1 MCTAAKNTLSF
12 GQRGFLEKKDKTS
25 LFMKK
30 VFQEGL
36 CSVSLNNKCTD
47 DSFGTSI
54 VAFKKQ
60 FLVFQTIH
68 IEVKFKT
75 SQFYNFIAIFNWIS
89 TCMSTSSILLEA

>member
-1 MCTAAKNTLSF
+1 MSNYLMLFIFFFASNNMCTAAKNTLSF

-25 LFMKK
+25 LLMKK

-47 DSFGTSI
+47 DSFGTSS

-60 FLVFQTIH
+60 FF
-68 IEVKFKT
+68 
-75 SQFYNFIAIFNWIS
+75 
-89 TCMSTSSILLEA
+89 SIPDNSY

>member
-1 MCTAAKNTLSF
+1 MSNYLMLFIFFSLLTTCVLQRKNTLSF
-12 GQRGFLEKKDKTS
+12 GQRCFLEKKDKTS

-60 FLVFQTIH
+60 FF
-68 IEVKFKT
+68 
-75 SQFYNFIAIFNWIS
+75 
-89 TCMSTSSILLEA
+89 SIPDNSY